1 MNIFELLG
9 LHSEHRIKDKV
20 TMKVKH
26 WDEVPESKKLKE
38 GSYYGQV
45 KKDGIFCHVVKYEGA
60 YYLFSRTGMK
70 LTNTNRLLQ
79 QLMAWGESLHDG
91 VYMTEL
97 CCDFCSLE
105 ALSGIF
111 NPNRV
116 KVLDENQ
123 KEWCDASYLCFHD
136 YVTVEEFIAG
146 ESKLDY
152 GHRYS
157 LLRGMVPFEF
167 TVLDVELVDV
177 EDVDSFAKYYID
189 NDEEGVVLKRIDEI
203 WVAGH
208 KDYRMM
214 KIVRGVDYD
223 LLCIGVEE
231 GTGKYK
237 GKIANLIFRWKK
249 GKTVKAMLGKGWT
262 HEDAEWLFKCW
273 SCGESINGTPHSE
286 GSPIGKIFQVYALQE
301 SSKGKLRFPKVGELR
316 FDKTEADV

>member
-26 WDEVPESKKLKE
+26 WDEVPESKKPRR
-38 GSYYGQV
+38 GVYYGQI

-60 YYLFSRTGMK
+60 YYFFSRTGMK
-70 LTNTNRLLQ
+70 LTNTNTLLH
-79 QLMAWGESLHDG
+79 QLMLWGESLHDG

-97 CCDFCSLE
+97 CCDSCSLE
-105 ALSGIF
+105 ALSGIY
-111 NPNRV
+111 NPNRT
-116 KVLDENQ
+116 KPLSEDQ
-123 KEWCDASYLCFHD
+123 DQWRLSSYLAFHD
-136 YVTVEEFIAG
+136 YVTIDEFIAG
-146 ESKLDY
+146 RSQADY

-157 LLRGMVPFEF
+157 LLKGMMPLELYIIPVD
-167 TVLDVELVDV
+167 LLHHDDVREY
-177 EDVDSFAKYYID
+177 ANYQIKHG
-189 NDEEGVVLKRIDEI
+189 EEGAVIKRVCEV

-208 KDYRMM
+208 KGYRAM
-214 KIVRGVDYD
+214 KIVRYADYD
-223 LLCIGVEE
+223 LECIGVEE

-262 HEDAEWLFKCW
+262 HEDAEDMWQKY
-273 SCGESINGTPHSE
+273 NGFADP
-286 GSPIGKIFQVYALQE
+286 GYPIGKIFQVYALQE
-301 SSKGKLRFPKVGELR
+301 SSKGKLRLPKVGELR